1 MKSYNWSY
9 PKNDYGQRQGISDS
23 GIETFKGNIE
33 ASLAREICQNSL
45 DAALP
50 NQRVRVEF
58 KLFNILKNSF
68 PGYEE
73 FKEAINKAEFSWKN
87 HKDGKVH
94 RFIEGAKKALNEEE
108 IPFLRISDFNTT
120 GLLGS
125 NQPINSDWANLIKSS
140 GTSDK
145 HSTAGGSFGIGK
157 FATYAAS
164 ALRTVFYSTKD
175 SENIEAT
182 QGVARLVSFNV
193 NDTTEEL
200 TQGIGFYG
208 IKEKHDRIPKH
219 ISLDSEFERNSSGTD
234 IFIAAYI
241 ERIDWNIRII
251 HEILSGFLVA
261 IEKGSLEI
269 VVENDLISKE
279 TLNEYVSNNI
289 RVIRSKKPDVLA
301 QYLVLTHPETHWQN
315 VKMIDEDDVRIGI
328 LLDIEDASNSKIS
341 MIRKPWMKIQD
352 QKGTS
357 SSYLKYSGVFLMQGQ
372 NLNSVMRKA
381 ENPQHTKW
389 ESDRIEND
397 PTQRSLA
404 QDLIRLFKKE
414 ITKMIQTLIS
424 KGNEAETDIEGA
436 SNYIPMIEEGNQ
448 NKKTSKSGH
457 IANVLYKTDDK
468 ANVSETMSERQEK
481 IETEAFMSATYT
493 EGDEVYIN
501 DVHGGGKSKENLPGE
516 FPRGIEDDENEK
528 IKVPQSSGKYQL
540 RLFSPNGNHNELLL
554 VMKNQ
559 LNYAHIDIG
568 IKKVDEDG
576 NGIQTKIIEAI
587 LNEENLEIKNGRIK
601 NIPLTQGL
609 FKIKIFF
616 DEPIPFS
623 AEVQIYA
630 S

>member
-1 MKSYNWSY
+1 MNNYNWSY

-58 KLFNILKNSF
+58 KLFNIPTVSF
-68 PGYEE
+68 PGYDQ
-73 FKEAINKAEFSWKN
+73 FNEAINKAEDSWKN
-87 HKDGKVH
+87 HKDRKIH
-94 RFIEGAKKALNEEE
+94 RFLEGARIALSEEK

-125 NQPINSDWANLIKSS
+125 NQTINSDWANLIKSS

-157 FATYAAS
+157 FATFAAS
-164 ALRTVFYSTKD
+164 ALRTVFYSTID

-182 QGVARLVSFNV
+182 QGVARLVSFNL
-193 NDTTEEL
+193 NNSTDEL

-219 ISLDSEFERNSSGTD
+219 ISLDPAFKRSKSGTD

-241 ERIDWNIRII
+241 ERLDWNTRII

-261 IEKGSLEI
+261 IERGSLEI
-269 VVENDLISKE
+269 VVENELISKE
-279 TLNEYVSNNI
+279 TLQDYVSNN
-289 RVIRSKKPDVLA
+289 VGVLRSKKPDVLA
-301 QYLVLTHPETHWQN
+301 QYLVLTHAETHWQN
-315 VKMIDEDDVRIGI
+315 VSLIDENDVKIGI

-357 SSYLKYSGVFLMQGQ
+357 SSYLKYSGVFLMEGQ

-397 PTQRSLA
+397 PAQRKLA

-414 ITKMIQTLIS
+414 ITQMIQTLIS
-424 KGNEAETDIEGA
+424 RGNEAETDIEGA
-436 SNYIPMIEEGNQ
+436 SDYIPMIEEGKDKKKNT
-448 NKKTSKSGH
+448 KSGLITDVSYKALDKTS
-457 IANVLYKTDDK
+457 
-468 ANVSETMSERQEK
+468 VSETMSERQEK
-481 IETEAFMSATYT
+481 IETEAFMNATYT

-501 DVHGGGKSKENLPGE
+501 DVHGGGKSKENAPGE
-516 FPRGIEDDENEK
+516 FPRGIEDDDSEK

-559 LNYAHIDIG
+559 LNFAKIDIG

-576 NGIQTKIIEAI
+576 NGIETKIIKAI
-587 LNEENLEIKNGRIK
+587 FNEENLEINKGKIK
-601 NIPLTQGL
+601 NIHLNQEL
-609 FKIKIFF
+609 LKIQVYF